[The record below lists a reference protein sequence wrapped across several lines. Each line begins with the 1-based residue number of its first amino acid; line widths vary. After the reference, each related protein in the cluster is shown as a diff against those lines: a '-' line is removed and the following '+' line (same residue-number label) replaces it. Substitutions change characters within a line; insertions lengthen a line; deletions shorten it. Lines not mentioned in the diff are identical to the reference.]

1 MTVSAPWLSIL
12 IPAHNVER
20 YLAACLASIH
30 RNRASGV
37 EVVVLDD
44 ASTDNTRGLAL
55 QWMRSFPQCR
65 LLDAPRNVGVAEARN
80 ILLAQAR
87 GDYIWFI
94 DSDDVLLPG
103 SLLRL
108 KAIVDARVPDLVMC
122 DFVSFRSEDDGPR
135 GFLRASRKRTFRGSR
150 GPGAGMDPLVSGLF
164 ANRQLHLWSK
174 IARKEMFENARFP
187 PGKVFEDNAVIP
199 AILAGVGSYYYSA
212 EVWVG
217 YRRRPGSIMSTI
229 GGKSVKDFLDSIE
242 GLRRGVFPLIR
253 SPEARFSLDYFCLR
267 GLQWALN
274 RIERGDE
281 VSRLHCAKVFH
292 RMFPDGL
299 ESVFRECVRRGWL
312 LRAFRL
318 RGAVKEMR
326 CLGKCLD

>member
-30 RNRASGV
+30 QNHASGI

-55 QWMRSFPQCR
+55 QWIRNFAQGR

-87 GDYIWFI
+87 GDHIWFI
-94 DSDDVLLPG
+94 DSDDVLLPD

-108 KAIVDARVPDLVMC
+108 KAIVDASAPDLIMC
-122 DFVSFRSEDDGPR
+122 DFVPFRSQDGAA
-135 GFLRASRKRTFRGSR
+135 GSFLRSSRKRTFRGSR
-150 GPGAGMDPLVSGLF
+150 GPGVGMDQLVSGLL

-174 IARKEMFENARFP
+174 IVRREVFQNARFP

-199 AILAGVGSYYYSA
+199 DILAGVGSYYYSGEA
-212 EVWVG
+212 WVG
-217 YRRRPGSIMSTI
+217 YRRRPGSIMLTI
-229 GGKSVKDFLDSIE
+229 SRKSIKDFLDSIE
-242 GLRRGVFPLIR
+242 GLRREIFPLVR
-253 SPEARFSLDYFCLR
+253 SHDARFSLEYFCLR

-274 RIERGDE
+274 RIERSDK
-281 VSRLHCAKVFH
+281 VSRLYCAKIFH
-292 RMFPDGL
+292 QMFPDGAV
-299 ESVFRECVRRGWL
+299 SVLRECIRRGWL
-312 LRAFRL
+312 LRAIRL
-318 RGAVKEMR
+318 KGAVKEMR
-326 CLGKCLD
+326 SLGGVS